1 MQIDLSSFATNSDI
15 EDMKEEFEKKLIDIR
30 INYVKILIEMHTRLD
45 QVPLSNDS
53 LMKEVADIRLNLI
66 MSFVCKDT
74 EYYTY
79 FKAKYGKEWFDNKK
93 RDMYDFTNNR
103 EELIKKLNE
112 LIESEKDKSSYSFY
126 KEWVSLITEYRFV
139 FGMSQITEEHIRNN
153 MFIDFFDATSDRL

>member
-1 MQIDLSSFATNSDI
+1 MQIDLSSFATNSDL
-15 EDMKEEFEKKLIDIR
+15 ESMKEEFEKKLIDIR

-53 LMKEVADIRLNLI
+53 LMEEIADIRLNSI

-79 FKAKYGKEWFDNKK
+79 FKAKYGKEWFDNKQ
-93 RDMYDFTNNR
+93 RDMHDFTSNR
-103 EELIKKLNE
+103 EELIKKLNC
-112 LIESEKDKSSYSFY
+112 LIESEKDKSSYYFY
-126 KEWVSLITEYRFV
+126 KEWVNLITEYRFV
-139 FGMSQITEEHIRNN
+139 FGKNEITEEHIKNN